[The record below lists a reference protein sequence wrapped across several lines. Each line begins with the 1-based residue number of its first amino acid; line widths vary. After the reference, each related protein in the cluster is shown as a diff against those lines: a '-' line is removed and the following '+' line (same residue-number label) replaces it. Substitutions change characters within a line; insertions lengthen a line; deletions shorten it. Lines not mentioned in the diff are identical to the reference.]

1 LGSPDI
7 VCVINGQYVG
17 IECKG
22 TKGKQ
27 SDNQK
32 DFQRRLEAAGG
43 RYILARSLDDVV
55 STFQRA
61 A

>member
-1 LGSPDI
+1 M
-7 VCVINGQYVG
+7 G
-17 IECKG
+17 IEVKG

-43 RYILARSLDDVV
+43 RCILAYSLDDVV
-55 STFQRA
+55 RNLTS
-61 A
+61 